1 MRKQRKNCNLHQ
13 AIMKLNFAL
22 TVFSSS
28 AAAAVTCQRLLFLI
42 ENDSS
47 LGAGE
52 ACGSLLLPC
61 GLCARYIL
69 HTAWRNAADFID
81 RSDRPS

>member
-1 MRKQRKNCNLHQ
+1 MRKQRTNCNRRQ

-28 AAAAVTCQRLLFLI
+28 AAAVTCQRLLFLI

-47 LGAGE
+47 PGAGRHVAAFYCRVDYVPAIFHMLPGE
-52 ACGSLLLPC
+52 MQQILL
-61 GLCARYIL
+61 I
-69 HTAWRNAADFID
+69 
-81 RSDRPS
+81 